1 MVTWTLVTVGYVVP
15 TVLGAGGVKHAGEL
29 MARWG
34 SASADVR

>member
-15 TVLGAGGVKHAGEL
+15 AVLGAGGFKHAGEL

-34 SASADVR
+34 RSAADVC